1 MKTSIN
7 NDTAI
12 NNDTNITL
20 VLTPDEFFFLKQCV
34 NDVDP
39 ARHGLLRDEV
49 AKINNQF
56 NNLSMSL
63 FAAMGMV

>member
-1 MKTSIN
+1 MKTSIISN
-7 NDTAI
+7 NLSV
-12 NNDTNITL
+12 NL

-34 NDVDP
+34 NDADP

-56 NNLSMSL
+56 SNLSMSL
-63 FAAMGMV
+63 FTEMGKV